1 MHMKVQLVRFMNY
14 FMLALFLLTLVGCD
28 RHSDLEFKLDTAEQ
42 LMQNK
47 PDSALYLLSN
57 IPASKIKGKRYK
69 ARYALLK
76 SIALDKNYIDTT
88 SFEVIQPAIDY
99 YLDSGNA
106 DEKLRTLYYQG
117 RIFQNQGADDEAM
130 SCFMKAC
137 DLKEVITDTLVLAN
151 AFVSEAMLYYKQY
164 KLDEFIKCH
173 IKAAELYK
181 AIGNIPYEIK
191 SYTIAAD
198 GYTMKNNK
206 LAADSLI
213 HICFPLVKKNKD
225 SESFLFNSILLYTL
239 RFGTKEEIR
248 DFLSK
253 HQHNDLSSDD
263 LMDFAKG
270 YTKLG
275 EYAQALHCLQNVELE
290 ADVQDS
296 LKYITIKLDIFKQ
309 KGDFKNALRA
319 LEDYTA
325 MHEDYMSNLL
335 SRDLLFADQKH
346 QLEMKR
352 LKDIQNRDR
361 IIWGSL
367 CGLFGMLLF
376 VGWLYY
382 RDHINKTMRL
392 MAEKENQ
399 NLKLA
404 QENLCKE
411 KEKAELERDK
421 KTLETANL
429 KLEIAQ
435 LENERDNLMEYQ
447 REQSELSKPIHDV
460 INVRLDMLNSLL
472 AKEIANNDI
481 YAKPYVK
488 WIESIHHDKKEFM
501 DSTRLAFK
509 ASHPK
514 FISYLEQRGITTDEI
529 NYLCLYAIGLRGK
542 EVGEYIQVKRHYNI
556 SSEIRKKLGIDEH
569 ETNIGLYIRRLLKD
583 L

>member
-1 MHMKVQLVRFMNY
+1 
-14 FMLALFLLTLVGCD
+14 MLALFLLTLVGCNK
-28 RHSDLEFKLDTAEQ
+28 HSDLEFKLDTAEQ

-57 IPASKIKGKRYK
+57 IPASKIKGKRCK
-69 ARYALLK
+69 AHYALLK

-88 SFEVIQPAIDY
+88 SFEVIQPALDY
-99 YLDSGNA
+99 YLEYGNA
-106 DEKLRTLYYQG
+106 DERLHTLYYQG
-117 RIFQNQGADDEAM
+117 RIFQNQGADDDAM
-130 SCFMKAC
+130 TCFMKAS
-137 DLKEVITDTLVLAN
+137 DLGEVITDTLVLAN
-151 AFVSEAMLYYKQY
+151 TLVSEAMLYDKQY
-164 KLDEFIKCH
+164 KLDDFIRCH
-173 IKAAELYK
+173 LRAAELYK
-181 AIGNIPYEIK
+181 TIGNILYEVK
-191 SYTIAAD
+191 SYTNAMDA
-198 GYTMKNNK
+198 YTLKSDRK
-206 LAADSLI
+206 TADSLMQ
-213 HICFPLVKKNKD
+213 ICFPLVKKNKD

-239 RFGTKEEIR
+239 RSGTKEEIR
-248 DFLSK
+248 NFLSK

-296 LKYITIKLDIFKQ
+296 LKYITIELDIFKQ

-325 MHEDYMSNLL
+325 MHEEYMSNLL
-335 SRDLLFADQKH
+335 SQNLFFADQKH

-382 RDHINKTMRL
+382 REHINKTMRL
-392 MAEKENQ
+392 MTEKENQ
-399 NLKLA
+399 NLRLA

-542 EVGEYIQVKRHYNI
+542 EGGEYIQVNRHYNI

>member
-1 MHMKVQLVRFMNY
+1 MKVQLVRFMNY

-28 RHSDLEFKLDTAEQ
+28 RHSDLEFKLDAAEQ
-42 LMQNK
+42 LMQSK
-47 PDSALYLLSN
+47 PDSALSLLSS
-57 IPASKIKGKRYK
+57 IPTSEIKGKKYK

-88 SFEVIQPAIDY
+88 SFEVIQPALDY
-99 YLDSGNA
+99 YLEYGNA

-117 RIFQNQGADDEAM
+117 RIFQNQGADDDAM
-130 SCFMKAC
+130 TCFMKAS
-137 DLKEVITDTLVLAN
+137 DLGEVITDTLVLAN
-151 AFVSEAMLYYKQY
+151 TLVSEAMLYDKQY
-164 KLDEFIKCH
+164 KLDDFIRCH
-173 IKAAELYK
+173 LRAAELYK
-181 AIGNIPYEIK
+181 TIGNILYEVK
-191 SYTIAAD
+191 SYTNAMDA
-198 GYTMKNNK
+198 YTLKSDRK
-206 LAADSLI
+206 TADSLMQ
-213 HICFPLVKKNKD
+213 ICFPLVKKNKD

-435 LENERDNLMEYQ
+435 LENERDNLIEYK

-460 INVRLDMLNSLL
+460 INARLDML
-472 AKEIANNDI
+472 I
-481 YAKPYVK
+481 
-488 WIESIHHDKKEFM
+488 
-501 DSTRLAFK
+501 
-509 ASHPK
+509 PK
-514 FISYLEQRGITTDEI
+514 T
-529 NYLCLYAIGLRGK
+529 
-542 EVGEYIQVKRHYNI
+542 
-556 SSEIRKKLGIDEH
+556 
-569 ETNIGLYIRRLLKD
+569 
-583 L
+583 

>member
-1 MHMKVQLVRFMNY
+1 MKVQIVRFMNY
-14 FMLALFLLTLVGCD
+14 FMLALLLLTFVGCD
-28 RHSDLEFKLDTAEQ
+28 RHSDLEIKLDAAEQ

-47 PDSALYLLSN
+47 PDSALSLLSS
-57 IPASKIKGKRYK
+57 IPPSEIKGKKYK

-76 SIALDKNYIDTT
+76 SIALDKSYIDTT
-88 SFEVIQPAIDY
+88 TFDIIQPAIDY
-99 YLDSGNA
+99 YLDNGNA
-106 DEKLRTLYYQG
+106 DQKLRTLYYQG

-130 SCFMKAC
+130 NCFMKAC
-137 DLKEVITDTLVLAN
+137 DLSEVITDTLTLAN
-151 AFVSEAMLYYKQY
+151 ALVTEAMLYDKQY
-164 KLDEFIKCH
+164 KFDEFIHCH
-173 IKAAELYK
+173 LRAAELYK
-181 AIGNIPYEIK
+181 AIGNIPYEVK
-191 SYTIAAD
+191 SYTNAIDA
-198 GYTMKNNK
+198 YTMKADRK
-206 LAADSLI
+206 AADSLMQ
-213 HICFPLVKKNKD
+213 ICRPLVNNKD
-225 SESFLFNSILLYTL
+225 SESFLFNSTLVYTL

-248 DFLSK
+248 EFLNK
-253 HQHNDLSSDD
+253 HQHDDLSSDD

-270 YTKLG
+270 YTRLG
-275 EYAQALHCLQNVELE
+275 EYALALQCLQNVELE

-296 LKYITIKLDIFKQ
+296 LKYITIKLDIYKQ
-309 KGDFKNALRA
+309 KGDFKNALKA

-325 MHEDYMSNLL
+325 MHEEYMYNLL

-352 LKDIQNRDR
+352 FRDIQNRNR

-367 CGLFGMLLF
+367 CGLLGMLLF
-376 VGWLYY
+376 AGWLYY
-382 RDHINKTMRL
+382 REHINKTMRL

-404 QENLCKE
+404 QGNLCKE

-435 LENERDNLMEYQ
+435 LESERDNLMEYQ
-447 REQSELSKPIHDV
+447 KEQSELAKPIHDV

-472 AKEIANNDI
+472 AKEITNNDI

-514 FISYLEQRGITTDEI
+514 FISYLEQHGITTDEI

>member
-1 MHMKVQLVRFMNY
+1 
-14 FMLALFLLTLVGCD
+14 MLALFLLTLVGCNK
-28 RHSDLEFKLDTAEQ
+28 HSDLEFKLDTAEQ

-57 IPASKIKGKRYK
+57 IPASKIKGKRCK

-88 SFEVIQPAIDY
+88 SFEVIQPALDY
-99 YLDSGNA
+99 YLEYGNA
-106 DEKLRTLYYQG
+106 DERLRTLYYQG
-117 RIFQNQGADDEAM
+117 RIFQNQGADDDAM
-130 SCFMKAC
+130 TCFMKAS
-137 DLKEVITDTLVLAN
+137 DLGEVITDTLVLAN
-151 AFVSEAMLYYKQY
+151 TLVSEAMLYDKQY
-164 KLDEFIKCH
+164 KLDDFIRCH
-173 IKAAELYK
+173 LRAAELYK
-181 AIGNIPYEIK
+181 TIGNILYEVK
-191 SYTIAAD
+191 SYTNAMDA
-198 GYTMKNNK
+198 YTLKSDRK
-206 LAADSLI
+206 TADSLMQ
-213 HICFPLVKKNKD
+213 ICFPLVKKNKD

-239 RFGTKEEIR
+239 RFGTKEEIS

-382 RDHINKTMRL
+382 REHINKTMRL
-392 MAEKENQ
+392 MTEKENQ
-399 NLKLA
+399 NLRLA
-404 QENLCKE
+404 KENLCKE

-429 KLEIAQ
+429 KL
-435 LENERDNLMEYQ
+435 
-447 REQSELSKPIHDV
+447 
-460 INVRLDMLNSLL
+460 
-472 AKEIANNDI
+472 
-481 YAKPYVK
+481 
-488 WIESIHHDKKEFM
+488 
-501 DSTRLAFK
+501 
-509 ASHPK
+509 
-514 FISYLEQRGITTDEI
+514 
-529 NYLCLYAIGLRGK
+529 
-542 EVGEYIQVKRHYNI
+542 
-556 SSEIRKKLGIDEH
+556 
-569 ETNIGLYIRRLLKD
+569 
-583 L
+583 